1 MHVIDNPDD
10 AIYVFLDIHR
20 HFSPVTVRLVRDTA
34 RAVRTTRKSVLFLS
48 PHCQIPEELDKEVT
62 LAVFQLPDRRQLEP
76 ALTEVVE
83 EVKLLGLPAD
93 LSDADRQGLLRA
105 AGGLTFDEAQRAI
118 RAAALA
124 DGGLTGQTAR
134 AVAASKSQVIRK
146 SGILEYYHKCETAAD
161 VGGLANLQ
169 AWFRQRFPAFANTAR
184 YAGLPVP
191 KGAMLVGV
199 PGCGKSLSARALA
212 GTWGVPL
219 LRLDIG
225 RIFGS
230 IVGTS
235 EANMRMAIQTA
246 EAVSPC
252 ILWIDE
258 IEKGF
263 AGVSGPAAGRVAAR
277 IFGSFLTW
285 LQDKLSPVFVVAT
298 ANDIFRLP
306 PELLRKGRFDE
317 IFFVGL
323 PRPAEREMIFRIHLA
338 KRHRDPAAFDLPQL
352 VQATE
357 GFSGA
362 EIEQAINDAL
372 FQAFHAGRE
381 VQTNDIR
388 DAVGRSYPLSRTRAR
403 QITELTQWAEQN
415 ARPASAA

>member
-1 MHVIDNPDD
+1 
-10 AIYVFLDIHR
+10 
-20 HFSPVTVRLVRDTA
+20 
-34 RAVRTTRKSVLFLS
+34 
-48 PHCQIPEELDKEVT
+48 
-62 LAVFQLPDRRQLEP
+62 
-76 ALTEVVE
+76 
-83 EVKLLGLPAD
+83 
-93 LSDADRQGLLRA
+93 
-105 AGGLTFDEAQRAI
+105 
-118 RAAALA
+118 
-124 DGGLTGQTAR
+124 
-134 AVAASKSQVIRK
+134 
-146 SGILEYYHKCETAAD
+146 
-161 VGGLANLQ
+161 
-169 AWFRQRFPAFANTAR
+169 
-184 YAGLPVP
+184 
-191 KGAMLVGV
+191 
-199 PGCGKSLSARALA
+199 
-212 GTWGVPL
+212 
-219 LRLDIG
+219 
-225 RIFGS
+225 
-230 IVGTS
+230 
-235 EANMRMAIQTA
+235 
-246 EAVSPC
+246 
-252 ILWIDE
+252 
-258 IEKGF
+258 
-263 AGVSGPAAGRVAAR
+263 VAAR